1 MKRIIWQPE
10 TKILVDSFNKR
21 FISDDSRGG
30 HTYEYHAA
38 VALSDSYHVIMDE
51 SAPRLPHE
59 NSLKY
64 WYRLRNSTIDGD
76 IFIIAPPIITHGKR
90 RKDAVEIGMLH
101 HIYITEKTKTLKGKI
116 SLKVLK
122 RRLRHLDVVVTVS
135 KFWADFL
142 ESIGCQE
149 VRVIY
154 NAFNPEEFLF
164 GTEEIKY
171 FLEKNRIP
179 DDKPIVYIGYADRV
193 KGVIDV
199 YNALKDE
206 EMTFVMTGPITKE
219 INIPVRWL
227 HLNRKDYLLLLS
239 ACDVVVNMS
248 KIEEGWSRVAH
259 EALLCKTPVIGS
271 GSGGMK
277 ELLEGSGQMICASFS
292 NLPDMVREVLSNKE
306 IYIERG
312 YNFAKGFTYEIFVRE
327 WRALMREFAP

>member
-10 TKILVDSFNKR
+10 TKILVDSFKNR
-21 FISDDSRGG
+21 SISDDSRGG

-51 SAPRLPHE
+51 SAPKVPRE

-76 IFIIAPPIITHGKR
+76 FFILAPPVITHGKR
-90 RKDAVEIGMLH
+90 RKEAVEIGMLH
-101 HIYITEKTKTLKGKI
+101 HIYTTEKTKTLKGKI

-122 RRLRHLDVVVTVS
+122 RRLRDLDVVVTVS
-135 KFWADFL
+135 KFWADYL
-142 ESIGCQE
+142 DNIGCHE

-154 NAFNPEEFLF
+154 NGFDPEEFVF
-164 GTEEIKY
+164 ATEEIKF
-171 FLEKNRIP
+171 FLEKNGIP

-199 YNALKDE
+199 FNALKDQKV
-206 EMTFVMTGPITKE
+206 TLVMTGPITKE
-219 INIPVRWL
+219 INIPVHWL
-227 HLNRKDYLLLLS
+227 HLNRKNYLLLLN
-239 ACDVVVNMS
+239 ACDLVVNMS

-277 ELLEGSGQMICASFS
+277 ELLEGSGQMICASIS
-292 NLPDMVREVLSNKE
+292 NLPDMAREVLCNKE
-306 IYIERG
+306 SYGAKG
-312 YNFAKGFTYEIFVRE
+312 YKFAKGFTHEIFARE
-327 WRALMREFAP
+327 WRELLREFTP

>member
-1 MKRIIWQPE
+1 MI
-10 TKILVDSFNKR
+10 DSFKNR
-21 FISDDSRGG
+21 SISDDSRGG
-30 HTYEYHAA
+30 HAYEYHAA
-38 VALSDSYHVIMDE
+38 VALSDSYHLIMDE
-51 SAPRLPHE
+51 SAPRFPHE

-64 WYRLRNSTIDGD
+64 WYRLQNSPIDGD

-101 HIYITEKTKTLKGKI
+101 HIYITEKTKTIKGKI

-122 RRLRHLDVVVTVS
+122 RRLRDLDAVVTVS

-142 ESIGCQE
+142 NSIGCHE

-154 NAFNPEEFLF
+154 NAFDPEEFVF
-164 GTEEIKY
+164 GKEEITY
-171 FLEKNRIP
+171 FLEKNNIP
-179 DDKPIVYIGYADRV
+179 DDKPIVYIGYADPV

-199 YNALKDE
+199 FHALKDE
-206 EMTFVMTGPITKE
+206 EVTLVMTGPITKE

-227 HLNRKDYLLLLS
+227 HLNRKDYRLLLN

-277 ELLEGSGQMICASFS
+277 ELLEGSGQMVCTSISD
-292 NLPDMVREVLSNKE
+292 LPDMVREVLSYKE
-306 IYIERG
+306 IYAEKG
-312 YNFAKGFTYEIFVRE
+312 YNFAQGFTYEIFARE
-327 WRALMREFAP
+327 WRALLREFAP

>member
-10 TKILVDSFNKR
+10 TKILIDSFKNR
-21 FISDDSRGG
+21 SISNDSRGG

-38 VALSDSYHVIMDE
+38 VALSDSYDVIMDE
-51 SAPRLPHE
+51 NAPRLPHE

-64 WYRLRNSTIDGD
+64 WYRLRNSTINGD

-90 RKDAVEIGMLH
+90 RKHAVEIGMLH
-101 HIYITEKTKTLKGKI
+101 HIYITEKTKTLKGEI

-122 RRLRHLDVVVTVS
+122 RRLRDLDVVVTVS

-142 ESIGCQE
+142 DSIGCQE

-154 NAFNPEEFLF
+154 NAFKHEEFLF
-164 GTEEIKY
+164 GTEEVNN
-171 FLEKNRIP
+171 FLEKNSMP
-179 DDKPIVYIGYADRV
+179 GDKPIVYIGYADGV

-199 YNALKDE
+199 FNALKDE
-206 EMTFVMTGPITKE
+206 DITLVMTGPNTKE

-227 HLNRKDYLLLLS
+227 YLNRKDYLLLLN

-259 EALLCKTPVIGS
+259 EALLCRTPVIGS

-277 ELLEGSGQMICASFS
+277 ELLQGGGQMICASIADLS
-292 NLPDMVREVLSNKE
+292 DMVREVLNNKE
-306 IYIERG
+306 IYVEKG
-312 YNFAKGFTYEIFVRE
+312 YSFARGFTYETFVRE
-327 WRALMREFAP
+327 WRALLRKFAP

>member
-10 TKILVDSFNKR
+10 TKILIDSFKKR
-21 FISDDSRGG
+21 SVLDDSRGG

-59 NSLKY
+59 NFLQY
-64 WYRLRNSTIDGD
+64 WYRLRTSSIDGD
-76 IFIIAPPIITHGKR
+76 IFIMAPPIINLGKR

-101 HIYITEKTKTLKGKI
+101 HIYITEKMKTLKGKV

-122 RRLRHLDVVVTVS
+122 RRLRGLDMVVTVS

-142 ESIGCQE
+142 DGIGCRE

-154 NAFNPEEFLF
+154 NAFNPEEFVF
-164 GTEEIKY
+164 GTEEVKN
-171 FLEKNRIP
+171 FLEKNGIP
-179 DDKPIVYIGYADRV
+179 NDRPVVYIGYADRV

-199 YNALKDE
+199 FNALKDE
-206 EMTFVMTGPITKE
+206 EVTLVMTGPVTEE
-219 INIPVRWL
+219 INIPVHWL
-227 HLNRKDYLLLLS
+227 YLNRKDYLLLLN

-259 EALLCKTPVIGS
+259 EALLCRTPVIGS
-271 GSGGMK
+271 GRGGMK
-277 ELLEGSGQMICASFS
+277 ELLEGGGQMICASIS
-292 NLPDMVREVLSNKE
+292 DLRDMVREVLGNKE
-306 IYIERG
+306 CYVEKG
-312 YNFAKGFTYEIFVRE
+312 FNYAKGFTHEIFVRK
-327 WRALMREFAP
+327 WRELLREFAP

>member
-10 TKILVDSFNKR
+10 LKTLIDSFKKR
-21 FISDDSRGG
+21 SISDDSRGG
-30 HTYEYHAA
+30 SAYEYQAA
-38 VALSDSYHVIMDE
+38 VALSDSYHVIIDE

-59 NSLKY
+59 NSLQY
-64 WYRLRNSTIDGD
+64 WHRLHTSTIDGD
-76 IFIIAPPIITHGKR
+76 IFIIAQSIITHGKR

-101 HIYITEKTKTLKGKI
+101 HIYITEKTKTLKGKLSI
-116 SLKVLK
+116 KVLK
-122 RRLRHLDVVVTVS
+122 RRLRDLDVVVTVS

-142 ESIGCQE
+142 ENIGCRE

-154 NAFNPEEFLF
+154 NAFNHEEFVF

-171 FLEKNRIP
+171 FLEKNSIP

-206 EMTFVMTGPITKE
+206 EMTLVMTGPITKE
-219 INIPVRWL
+219 INIPVHWL
-227 HLNRKDYLLLLS
+227 YLNRKDYLLMLN

-248 KIEEGWSRVAH
+248 TIEEGWSRVAH

-271 GSGGMK
+271 GYGGMK
-277 ELLEGSGQMICASFS
+277 ELLEGSGQMICASIS
-292 NLPDMVREVLSNKE
+292 NLPDMVGEVLSNKE
-306 IYIERG
+306 IYVVKG
-312 YNFAKGFTYEIFVRE
+312 YNFAKGFTSEIFARE
-327 WRALMREFAP
+327 WRSLLREFAP